1 MDVALDLVVDLGVL
15 AGLFVQ
21 ATAVDMAL
29 DLGLLFVPL
38 LVRHCSSFRSL
49 CASFGRC
56 QPSRRAWADKSSHR
70 PFKFATAPAKLLRVS
85 RFGAS
90 LRAFRRVF
98 ANPRVRNVQI
108 AGAGSTLGIW
118 AYGVALPVY
127 AYHSGG
133 TRAVGLLFFARFVF
147 AALVSPW
154 TGVLADRWSRRKVM
168 LASDVLRCTAL
179 AGMTAVAS
187 AGGNAYAIYVLA
199 ITTTVIGTAYN
210 PAQAALMPSLVNS
223 PEELTA
229 ANVVGN
235 TVSSVG
241 MFAGPALGGVL
252 LALSGPSSVFAL
264 TAALNLWSA
273 VFVLRVPGDEPAE
286 RTEPPHFLAEL
297 ATGFGTVLR
306 ERALRVVIGLSAA
319 QAVID
324 GAIEVL
330 LVVVALRL
338 IQGGDNATLG
348 WLNTAIGIGSLIGA
362 VFVAAVAARRRLA
375 GGLAIGLLL
384 SAIPL
389 AAIAAVS
396 TLAPTL
402 VLVGALGAGAIFV
415 QVNSVTLLQRS
426 AENEVLGRVFAFLE
440 SLIMAGIAIGSIAT
454 PGLVSW
460 LGPRGALIVAG
471 AVLPVL
477 LVWLWPSL
485 RKVDAEARIAAE
497 PLDLLRKID
506 IFALLEE
513 PVLER
518 LADGAAPVSV
528 AAFQPVVSQGELGD
542 RFYVIAEGRAAVEI
556 NDAESRELAR
566 GDFFGEIALLRD
578 VPRTATVRALDPL
591 RLYAVERD
599 DFIAAVT
606 GHAPTLDLAEGV
618 VTTRLGAGALA

>member
-1 MDVALDLVVDLGVL
+1 M
-15 AGLFVQ
+15 
-21 ATAVDMAL
+21 
-29 DLGLLFVPL
+29 
-38 LVRHCSSFRSL
+38 
-49 CASFGRC
+49 
-56 QPSRRAWADKSSHR
+56 
-70 PFKFATAPAKLLRVS
+70 S
-85 RFGAS
+85 RFTAS
-90 LRAFRRVF
+90 LQAFRRVF
-98 ANPRVRNVQI
+98 ANPRVRNIQI

-133 TRAVGLLFFARFVF
+133 TRAVGLVFFARFVF
-147 AALVSPW
+147 AALAGPW
-154 TGVLADRWSRRKVM
+154 IGVLADRLSRRSVM
-168 LASDVLRCTAL
+168 LASDLLRFAAL
-179 AGMTAVAS
+179 VGMTAVAS
-187 AGGNAYAIYVLA
+187 AGGSPYAIYVLA
-199 ITTTVIGTAYN
+199 VASTVIGTAYS

-223 PEELTA
+223 PDELTA

-235 TVSSVG
+235 SVSSIG
-241 MFAGPALGGVL
+241 MFAGPALGGIL
-252 LALSGPSSVFAL
+252 LALSGPSAVFAL

-273 VFVLRVPGDEPAE
+273 TFVLRVARDKAPERAE
-286 RTEPPHFLAEL
+286 RPHFFSEL
-297 ATGFGTVLR
+297 TTGFATVFR

-338 IQGGDNATLG
+338 LHGGDNATLG
-348 WLNTAIGIGSLIGA
+348 WLNTAIGIGSLGGA
-362 VFVAAVAARRRLA
+362 VLVAAVAARRRLA

-396 TLAPTL
+396 SLAPAL
-402 VLVGALGAGAIFV
+402 VLVGALGVGAIFV

-426 AENEVLGRVFAFLE
+426 AENEVMGRVFAFLE
-440 SLIMAGIAIGSIAT
+440 SLIMGGIAVGSIAT

-485 RKVDAEARIAAE
+485 RRIDAEARIAAE

-518 LADGAAPVSV
+518 LASGATPVSV
-528 AAFQPVVSQGELGD
+528 APFQPVVSQGETGNH
-542 RFYVIAEGRAAVEI
+542 FYVLAEGRAAVEI
-556 NDAESRELAR
+556 DGAESRELAR

-578 VPRTATVRALDPL
+578 VPRTATVRALEPL

-606 GHAPTLDLAEGV
+606 GHAPTLETAEGIV
-618 VTTRLGAGALA
+618 SSRLAAGALA